1 MSAQRAV
8 TLWSAALVAFA
19 ILIPGSQAS
28 AQAGP
33 YYDSPRYG
41 AGGPFALRR
50 FERERYLRTERPYDY
65 RQSRYYAGPYD
76 RSPYAPQSVAARS
89 SQSYAREGRR
99 TVQRRLNQLGFDAGP
114 ADGVYGSRTRAAM
127 AAFQSSIGAAPT
139 GRLTSSQVALLYD
152 RSRASPARPTPVRAE
167 PEEPAP
173 TVIPAPTIDPEPQAA
188 EPPQAD
194 AAPGT
199 DATPDANAT
208 PDADAPPPDDT
219 ASAPEAETET
229 SDAVA
234 SRAPAYTRPF
244 DDTTADTD
252 PPAASAADESE
263 PNEIAAEADQPP
275 AVGPVF
281 TPEGLPIDP
290 ETGEAA
296 GGDTA
301 DTDTNET
308 GPETQ
313 TAQADPEPAVQKPA
327 TAEAD
332 KPATDDVA
340 DKPIRTVLAQR
351 TAAVDS
357 PTIDDGD
364 VNTLPPGVLPL
375 PMPRGGL
382 VASPFDDPDAV
393 PKVFGLG
400 PGAPLTE
407 VKQGLAQNG
416 YRNCAET
423 GETVVC
429 SSSNQS
435 MTDIISIAYA
445 GAEANAPAYLIRRK
459 LTFKKPVRR
468 SFLERQ
474 MAGRYPDLLERPDGV
489 ISISETCAAFAALDP
504 GAEQG
509 DPLQAL
515 FNARK
520 GDTRPEDPALQLI
533 ETCPNLYALVFDGD
547 DMVSNLEIVLFD
559 TNAMG
564 ARGLAAVRNPPPKD
578 SEDEKE
584 LGETLRF

>member
-8 TLWSAALVAFA
+8 TYWSAALVAFA

-28 AQAGP
+28 AQVGP
-33 YYDSPRYG
+33 YYESPRYG

-50 FERERYLRTERPYDY
+50 FERQRYLGTARPYDY

-152 RSRASPARPTPVRAE
+152 RSRTAPARPTPVRAE
-167 PEEPAP
+167 PDEPAP
-173 TVIPAPTIDPEPQAA
+173 TVIPAPTPDPEPQAA
-188 EPPQAD
+188 EPPETDVVPD
-194 AAPGT
+194 AA
-199 DATPDANAT
+199 ATPSE
-208 PDADAPPPDDT
+208 DT
-219 ASAPEAETET
+219 AAAPEPEAEPEP
-229 SDAVA
+229 SESVA

-244 DDTTADTD
+244 DDGTADTEPPVTDASDD
-252 PPAASAADESE
+252 PE
-263 PNEIAAEADQPP
+263 PNDEATETIAEVDQPP

-296 GGDTA
+296 GSDTA
-301 DTDTNET
+301 ASDTPET
-308 GPETQ
+308 ATDTQ
-313 TAQADPEPAVQKPA
+313 TAQADPEPVVQEPE
-327 TAEAD
+327 TAELDQPAAEEPAD
-332 KPATDDVA
+332 RPV
-340 DKPIRTVLAQR
+340 RTVLAQR

-382 VASPFDDPDAV
+382 VASPFDDVDDV
-393 PKVFGLG
+393 PRVFGLA
-400 PGAPLTE
+400 PGDPLSE

-445 GAEANAPAYLIRRK
+445 GVEADAPAYLIRRK
-459 LTFKKPVRR
+459 LAFKKPVRR

-489 ISISETCAAFAALDP
+489 ISISETCAAFASLDP
-504 GAEQG
+504 GADQG

-520 GDTRPEDPALQLI
+520 GDTKPEDRALQLI

-564 ARGLAAVRNPPPKD
+564 ARGIAAVRNPPPKD